1 MAINFPEGE
10 IPTLKWVA
18 FDGDNGSI
26 LSDGGISSVSR
37 NSTGRYT
44 ISFDGN
50 MSNND
55 YSLVAIG
62 QYEYSCGPESDD
74 HSNYGTSS
82 CTVWHGRYGS
92 GTSADGDHM
101 SVIIVGAA

>member
-1 MAINFPEGE
+1 MAINFPEGQ

-18 FDGDNGSI
+18 FDGDNGST
-26 LSDGGISSVSR
+26 LDDDGISSINR
-37 NSTGRYT
+37 NQQGQYT
-44 ISFDGN
+44 IYFDGN

-55 YSLVAIG
+55 YALCAIG
-62 QYEYSCGPESDD
+62 QYEYSCGPAQDN
-74 HSNYGTSS
+74 HANYGTSS
-82 CTVWHGRYGS
+82 CIVWHGRYGS